1 MLDFLIAI
9 QNGDDGMKNSS
20 KSNNKGIKNSKEFSK
35 NNLFLIDNTYYK
47 ITMIGILLL
56 LLSMFFTITIKFNWS
71 DNFLSQGNKVSNS
84 LVIFVLLALEI
95 IIFAVIIAF
104 LISQQKSQQK
114 IFQLAYFDS
123 LTDLPNRKY
132 FEDVLPDF
140 VDEVKKYNYKV
151 ALIYIDL
158 DNFKVVNDTLGH
170 ALGDKFLKQIGHL
183 IKKCL
188 RHSDFVCRFEGD
200 EFVILLPGINNKE
213 DAINVVE
220 RIIDVLQIPFTSYE
234 KKFYITAS
242 IGIAIYPDD
251 SDDIHTIV
259 KYATMAMNSAK
270 ENGKNSYCLF
280 ESHMNTKLL
289 EKYELEEDLRQA
301 LINQEFVLYYQP
313 QIDISTGKI
322 VGLEALIRWMHPI
335 RGCLAPMEFIPLAE
349 ETGLIVPIGEWVI
362 RTACSQSIKWK
373 KKGIKD
379 LRISVNLSARQFQ
392 QPDLVEVI
400 TEILNET
407 GMDPQLLDLEITES
421 VAMRDIELT
430 KKVLGELRGKKINIS
445 LDDFGT
451 GYSSLNY
458 LKQLPINTVKID
470 RTFVD
475 NITDDIN
482 QQTIAK
488 AVIDLSHNMELHVTA
503 EGVETWEQFSFL
515 KFQNCD
521 KVQGYLFSMPLPL
534 EDVERILYQDKKFI
548 DKSEP
553 LLSKSY

>member
-9 QNGDDGMKNSS
+9 QNGDDGMKKSS

-56 LLSMFFTITIKFNWS
+56 LLSMFFTIIMKFNWS

-220 RIIDVLQIPFTSYE
+220 RIIDALQIPFTSYE

-553 LLSKSY
+553 VLSKSY